1 MEGDLQD
8 RHDVRLCLTREF
20 YGRHTPCTM
29 QDMMEVKERRA

>member
-1 MEGDLQD
+1 MDGDLQD
-8 RHDVRLCLTREF
+8 RRDVRLRLAREF